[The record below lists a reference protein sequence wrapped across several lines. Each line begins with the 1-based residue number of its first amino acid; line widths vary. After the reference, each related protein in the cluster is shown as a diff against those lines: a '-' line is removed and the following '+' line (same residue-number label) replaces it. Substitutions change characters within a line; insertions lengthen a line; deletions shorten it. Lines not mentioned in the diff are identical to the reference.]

1 MEELKK
7 IIKEEGQAIDENIL
21 KVDSFL
27 NHQVDV
33 ELMQKIGQEFAKH
46 YKDKQI
52 TKVAT
57 IESSGIAPATMAA
70 LSLNVPLLILKKKK
84 PNTMGDDY
92 IQTTVKSFTKGN
104 TYELTVAKKYI
115 QKNDRILLIDDFL
128 ANGESSSGA
137 IRLIE
142 AQGTQVVGLG
152 IVIEKSFQPGRK
164 KIEEKGYEVYS
175 LARIKKLEKGNIEFV
190 E

>member
-7 IIKEEGQAIDENIL
+7 FIKEKGQAIDENIL

-33 ELMQKIGQEFAKH
+33 GLMQKIGQEFANH
-46 YKDKQI
+46 YKDKKI

-57 IESSGIAPATMAA
+57 IESSGIAPATMVA
-70 LSLNVPLLILKKKK
+70 LNLNVPLLIFKKKK
-84 PNTMGDDY
+84 PNTMGDSY
-92 IQTTVKSFTKGN
+92 LQTTVKSFTKGN
-104 TYELTVAKKYI
+104 TYELTVEKKYI
-115 QKNDRILLIDDFL
+115 QENDRILIIDDFL
-128 ANGESSSGA
+128 ANGEAGLGA

-142 AQGTQVVGLG
+142 MQKAQVVGMG

-190 E
+190 G